1 MSRRFC
7 TTCWSMPGFESSPS
21 PSMVHLAGRSCLL
34 TPMDTPL
41 PSIPDEQGGMM
52 PGFIS
57 DSPLAR
63 ELISIGN
70 EAIATED
77 DAKLRAYFR
86 EDYVFHGPGADLGFD
101 ELSAY
106 FASLRAAF
114 SGLRLFREQIIVDGN
129 YLAARTTFSGDFTG
143 LFTYSPIGPV
153 EPTGQ
158 HLEWEVIGTFRYD
171 DEGRLAEEWVQTDYR
186 SFLSKL
192 GVTTTE
198 SAQEGRSRARIARC
212 VETSTFV
219 PACRP
224 AFGGPMPDKDVTS
237 SVHAPTRHRSQ

>member
-1 MSRRFC
+1 
-7 TTCWSMPGFESSPS
+7 
-21 PSMVHLAGRSCLL
+21 
-34 TPMDTPL
+34 
-41 PSIPDEQGGMM
+41 M

-63 ELISIGN
+63 ELISIGD

-86 EDYVFHGPGADLGFD
+86 EGYVFHGPGGDLSFA

-114 SGLRLFREQIIVDGN
+114 SNLRIVREQIIAHGN
-129 YLAARTTFSGDFTG
+129 FLAARTAFSGDFTG
-143 LFTYSPIGPV
+143 VFTYSPIGPL

-171 DEGRLAEEWVQTDYR
+171 DGGRLAEEWVQTKPAAYLTMLGAATVLVQGIACAALGQEPGRAARQEQPAPSR
-186 SFLSKL
+186 SET
-192 GVTTTE
+192 GIAADTVINATTCSVGCT
-198 SAQEGRSRARIARC
+198 RSRAVGPRAWHRQDRAAPCRARS
-212 VETSTFV
+212 VDIRQF
-219 PACRP
+219 PAARP
-224 AFGGPMPDKDVTS
+224 YFLTVYS
-237 SVHAPTRHRSQ
+237 